1 MQTTEEWLYANAGQF
16 TTTFLRRLSEREQQI
31 RQEARDAVEATTDKL
46 REVVERIICANGD
59 YYTDAPECEHAVA
72 ELQDAIRAAVNVMR
86 PAIPNFG
93 VIETGEP
100 HPSLQHFPNKDL
112 REIIAAASLKDTAV
126 PEDEAFISII
136 EKPAGDSA
144 IAKPEPTG

>member
-31 RQEARDAVEATTDKL
+31 RQEARDAIEATTDKL

-86 PAIPNFG
+86 PAC
-93 VIETGEP
+93 
-100 HPSLQHFPNKDL
+100 S
-112 REIIAAASLKDTAV
+112 
-126 PEDEAFISII
+126 ISRTRIF
-136 EKPAGDSA
+136 EKSSPRHR
-144 IAKPEPTG
+144 